1 MLFTSYLALMR
12 IVHDDVVDM
21 GYASSS
27 VMDLYDHRTP
37 QFAYFEKITQV
48 AEKASPGCADSVR
61 SALDKVNS
69 YVRDAAA
76 ETDDDSMT
84 IDSLAEK
91 LGICVETI
99 PEYINTHALLAQ
111 ELGMIIASHFAENN
125 MDYYPP
131 SEDQVMVQGCKIF
144 QDPNLSA
151 SEKVSS
157 FLRMQKRFEVCYA
170 MTADLPPG
178 PKGTI
183 SAADWS
189 GVGEGQAGW
198 MWDFQTCVLAPA
210 CGMSEKSMFIPRKWS
225 MEWLTEHCERRF
237 GVTPELDRMVT
248 QFHFDKLEN
257 VTRLLLTNGGNDGWS
272 VASIPEDLPAN
283 IEVIVFPN
291 GSHHSDLTHF
301 GPIKADT
308 PDIKDGHARIGDL
321 VGGWLDQVW
330 AENGKA

>member
-1 MLFTSYLALMR
+1 MR
-12 IVHDDVVDM
+12 IVHHDVVDM
-21 GYASSS
+21 SYASSS

-37 QFAYFEKITQV
+37 HFAYFEKITQV

-61 SALDKVNS
+61 SALDRVNS

-76 ETDDDSMT
+76 ETDDDNMT
-84 IDSLAEK
+84 IDSLAEQ

-111 ELGMIIASHFAENN
+111 ELGMIIASHFAANN
-125 MDYYPP
+125 MGYYPP
-131 SEDQVMVQGCKIF
+131 TEDQDMVQGCKIF
-144 QDPNLSA
+144 QDPKLSA
-151 SEKVSS
+151 FEKVSG

-178 PKGTI
+178 FNGTI
-183 SAADWS
+183 SSGDWS
-189 GVGEGQAGW
+189 GVGEGQSGW

-210 CGMSEKSMFIPRKWS
+210 CGMSENSMFIPRKWS
-225 MEWLTEHCERRF
+225 MEWLTEHCESRF
-237 GVTPELDRMVT
+237 GVTPELDRMVN

-257 VTRLLLTNGGNDGWS
+257 VTRLLLTDGSNDGWS

-301 GPIKADT
+301 GPVETDT
-308 PDIKDGHARIGDL
+308 PDIKDGYARIDDL
-321 VGGWLDQVW
+321 VGGWLDQVR
-330 AENGKA
+330 AENGKE